1 MGLFCI
7 FATQC
12 PCFMQKITKL
22 IYNKPFVF
30 SLWFGLSFLIVLKG
44 ILTHQLF
51 NNYLV
56 FKYNFINTIHQHNL
70 YTYQPEHFDDLNHYG
85 PVFSLIIAPFAL
97 MPDSI
102 GVLMWV
108 MFNAFILF
116 KAIQLL
122 PIKENQYVVI
132 LLICAHEL
140 MTASANVQ
148 SNPMI
153 AGLIILSFSF
163 IKKKQDFWA
172 ALMIALGTFIKLYGI
187 VGLAF
192 FFFSENKLKFIGS
205 FLFWSM
211 VLFVLPMFISSPAF
225 IIQTYH
231 DWYHDLV
238 AKNASNQGSDLQ
250 EICVMGLIRRIFNY
264 PGLKNIY
271 VIAPGI
277 VLFALSYLRPKS
289 FKFQQYQL
297 LILSSAL
304 IFAIIFSSSSES
316 STYIIAFAGVAIWFM
331 NLDRPVTKYEVFL
344 LIFALI
350 ITSLSPSDLFPRYIR
365 MEYVVPYKLKAL
377 PCFLIW
383 LKIVYETLTRD
394 FSKQEKLEAL

>member
-1 MGLFCI
+1 MY
-7 FATQC
+7 
-12 PCFMQKITKL
+12 KITRL
-22 IYNKPFVF
+22 IYNKPLVF

-44 ILTHQLF
+44 ILTHQIF

-56 FKYNFINTIHQHNL
+56 FKYNFINTIHQHHL
-70 YTYQPEHFDDLNHYG
+70 YTYQPEHFNDLNHYG
-85 PVFSLIIAPFAL
+85 PVFSIIIAPFAL

-172 ALMIALGTFIKLYGI
+172 ALMIALGTFVKLYGI

-205 FLFWSM
+205 LLFWS
-211 VLFVLPMFISSPAF
+211 VILFILPMFISSSAF

-231 DWYHDLV
+231 DWYDDLV
-238 AKNASNQGSDLQ
+238 AKNLSNQSSLLQ
-250 EICVMGLIRRIFNY
+250 EICVMGLIRKILNY

-271 VIAPGI
+271 VIAPAI
-277 VLFALSYLRPKS
+277 VLFALSYLRLKN
-289 FKFQQYQL
+289 FKAVQYQL

-304 IFAIIFSSSSES
+304 IFAVIFSSSSES
-316 STYIIAFAGVAIWFM
+316 STYIIPFTGVAIWYM
-331 NLDRPVTKYEVFL
+331 NLNRPVTRYEVFL
-344 LIFALI
+344 LIFALV

-383 LKIVYETLTRD
+383 LKIIFETLTRD
-394 FSKQEKLEAL
+394 FSKQEQLKAI

>member
-1 MGLFCI
+1 MY
-7 FATQC
+7 
-12 PCFMQKITKL
+12 KITRL
-22 IYNKPFVF
+22 IYNKPLVF

-44 ILTHQLF
+44 ILTHQIF

-56 FKYNFINTIHQHNL
+56 FKYNFINTIHQHHL
-70 YTYQPEHFDDLNHYG
+70 YSYQPEHFNDLNHYG
-85 PVFSLIIAPFAL
+85 PAFSIIIAPFAL

-116 KAIQLL
+116 KAIQAL

-172 ALMIALGTFIKLYGI
+172 ALMIALGTFVKLYGI

-205 FLFWSM
+205 FLFWS
-211 VLFVLPMFISSPAF
+211 VILFILPMLISSPAF

-231 DWYHDLV
+231 DWYDDLV
-238 AKNASNQGSDLQ
+238 AKNLSNQSSLLQ
-250 EICVMGLIRRIFNY
+250 EICVMGLIRKIFNY

-271 VIAPGI
+271 VIAPAI
-277 VLFALSYLRPKS
+277 VLFALSYLRLKI
-289 FKFQQYQL
+289 FKAVQYQL

-304 IFAIIFSSSSES
+304 IFAVIFSSSSES
-316 STYIIAFAGVAIWFM
+316 STYIIAFSGVAIWYM
-331 NLDRPVTKYEVFL
+331 NLNRPVTQYEVFL
-344 LIFALI
+344 LIFALV

-383 LKIVYETLTRD
+383 LKIIFETLTRD
-394 FSKQEKLEAL
+394 FSKQEQLKAI